1 MSGGAPVTKMTQ
13 ARAAVGGASPEAI
26 LDPRRSFSGGS
37 RWPRCGGA
45 LEPRR
50 RRGCR
55 GSAPGG
61 ATWRRRLGFGLR
73 CGVDGRGAGVRIPF
87 IGRRTLGCVLGTRA
101 QRGDHGESVP
111 RGRRA
116 GEEGAD
122 PWGRA
127 VSGVGRRGLSGML
140 RERGGETGL
149 RLGRAELGQA
159 GACAGS
165 AGRPSGG
172 AGLAAGKGR
181 GERGPGRSGPQ
192 ERKWAVGK

>member
-1 MSGGAPVTKMTQ
+1 M
-13 ARAAVGGASPEAI
+13 
-26 LDPRRSFSGGS
+26 D
-37 RWPRCGGA
+37 
-45 LEPRR
+45 
-50 RRGCR
+50 
-55 GSAPGG
+55 
-61 ATWRRRLGFGLR
+61 RLR
-73 CGVDGRGAGVRIPF
+73 VDGRGAGVRIPF

-127 VSGVGRRGLSGML
+127 VSGVGRRGLSGLL

-172 AGLAAGKGR
+172 VLGWLQGKGEGRGDRAGLGRRKGNGPWGKDGL
-181 GERGPGRSGPQ
+181 GCFGFGSSFHFYFFFFCKLTQTSLNSNKFEFKLPSTQ
-192 ERKWAVGK
+192 LK